1 MKKPILF
8 LLSLF
13 TSFYVSAQAEFL
25 RYYDIETVASER
37 LEYRDGFLM
46 EDEID
51 DSDYETCRIF
61 FCGDFSFSYYYAK
74 KSGNENAI
82 KINGQTFVTGD
93 ELCQEFDAYR
103 IRDGGK
109 TYFVLAGYA
118 AAARFVRFFYI
129 FDITDM
135 NAVRF
140 YKMVSDLFFVYQRDE
155 DFFGLYKNRLCFFA
169 VTDRWRAGSHKKDD
183 GLPLYYIAPY
193 FIDGDELKEFAEEGS
208 QHRVYFDFD
217 FSGEKGVYNI
227 TKDFEK

>member
-13 TSFYVSAQAEFL
+13 TSFYVFAQADFL
-25 RYYDIETVASER
+25 RYYGMETVASEK
-37 LEYRDGFLM
+37 LEYRDGFLQ

-51 DSDYETCRIF
+51 NGDYETCRIF

-74 KSGNENAI
+74 KNGNENAI
-82 KINGQTFVTGD
+82 KINGQTFVTGN
-93 ELCQEFDAYR
+93 EMCQEFDAYR

-129 FDITDM
+129 FDITDT

-140 YKMVSDLFFVYQRDE
+140 YKMVSDLFFAYQRDE
-155 DFFGLYKNRLCFFA
+155 DFLGRYKNQLCFFA
-169 VTDRWRAGSHKKDD
+169 VTDRWMASLRKKDD
-183 GLPLYYIAPY
+183 GIPNYYIAPY
-193 FIDGDELKEFAEEGS
+193 FIDGDELKEFAEGGKR
-208 QHRVYFDFD
+208 HRVYFDFD
-217 FSGEKGVYNI
+217 FSGEKGVHNI
-227 TKDFEK
+227 TRNFEK